1 MGFFEKFVEMIR
13 IIRSPFTMRSSV
25 VLFAR
30 RISTPSMIGAI
41 TSSKFK
47 HPLPL
52 RPTKPYVRCFASE
65 GDEISPIESKIIAVE
80 HDIMKVDAAINDI
93 ESEIKIEKLRDPC
106 DKESLQRLYKEK
118 EQLRKEKE
126 QLRKKEEQL
135 RKKEELL
142 LKASLSSKS
151 SSGQYLRFYI
161 SLFLYNL
168 TFSMWVT

>member
-1 MGFFEKFVEMIR
+1 
-13 IIRSPFTMRSSV
+13 
-25 VLFAR
+25 
-30 RISTPSMIGAI
+30 MIGAI

-106 DKESLQRLYKEK
+106 DKESLQRLYKK
-118 EQLRKEKE
+118 EE

-135 RKKEELL
+135 RKKEEQLRNEKELL

>member
-41 TSSKFK
+41 TSSKFN

-65 GDEISPIESKIIAVE
+65 GDVIGPIETKIIAVE
-80 HDIMKVDAAINDI
+80 HDIMKVDAAINNI

-106 DKESLQRLYKEK
+106 DKESLQRLYKK
-118 EQLRKEKE
+118 EE
-126 QLRKKEEQL
+126 QLRKKEEQLRNEKEQL

-151 SSGQYLRFYI
+151 SSGEYFP
-161 SLFLYNL
+161 FL
-168 TFSMWVT
+168 

>member
-1 MGFFEKFVEMIR
+1 MDATSPSIFYGFASRMAAWVFLRMIR
-13 IIRSPFTMRSSV
+13 IISGPFTMRSSV

-30 RISTPSMIGAI
+30 RICTPSMIGAI

-47 HPLPL
+47 YPLPL
-52 RPTKPYVRCFASE
+52 RPTKPYVRCFARE
-65 GDEISPIESKIIAVE
+65 GEEISPIESKIIAVE

-118 EQLRKEKE
+118 EQLRNEK
-126 QLRKKEEQL
+126 
-135 RKKEELL
+135 ELL

-151 SSGQYLRFYI
+151 SAGEYFP
-161 SLFLYNL
+161 FL
-168 TFSMWVT
+168 

>member
-13 IIRSPFTMRSSV
+13 IISGMRSSV

-80 HDIMKVDAAINDI
+80 HDIMKVDAAINGI
-93 ESEIKIEKLRDPC
+93 ESEIKIEKQRDPC

-118 EQLRKEKE
+118 GQLRKEKE

-135 RKKEELL
+135 RKREELL

-161 SLFLYNL
+161 SLFYI
-168 TFSMWVT
+168 T

>member
-1 MGFFEKFVEMIR
+1 MSG
-13 IIRSPFTMRSSV
+13 PFTMRSSV

-30 RISTPSMIGAI
+30 RITPSMIGAI

-80 HDIMKVDAAINDI
+80 HDIMKVNAAINGI
-93 ESEIKIEKLRDPC
+93 ESEIKIEKQRDPC
-106 DKESLQRLYKEK
+106 DKESLQRLYKK
-118 EQLRKEKE
+118 EE

-135 RKKEELL
+135 RKKEEQLRNEKELL

>member
-13 IIRSPFTMRSSV
+13 IISGMRSSV

-106 DKESLQRLYKEK
+106 DKESLQRLYKKE
-118 EQLRKEKE
+118 EQLRNEK
-126 QLRKKEEQL
+126 EQL

-151 SSGQYLRFYI
+151 SSGPYLRFYI